1 MKVIGVD
8 KFTAGTIGKVIESA
22 AHPGA
27 LAGVGLT
34 LALVGL
40 TQAAS
45 ADASMKHL
53 RTRATLKIAALY
65 SAGAGSLLELV
76 RVGARAAAG
85 RRIPMLSSW
94 LGARLGQKG
103 FLIWEGLG
111 GVAGG
116 VGTIIL
122 GVIDIE
128 NFREAIRRKQGG
140 MVILY
145 SINAVSEVF
154 VGFYSVAAG
163 INLVFRLGW
172 IFFEFNPIVFGL
184 TVIIL
189 ATSIVIEI
197 EKDPPSMDWVRQSL
211 WGGENNYRD
220 GREERENFY
229 KALNG

>member
-1 MKVIGVD
+1 M
-8 KFTAGTIGKVIESA
+8 
-22 AHPGA
+22 
-27 LAGVGLT
+27 
-34 LALVGL
+34 VGL

-53 RTRATLKIAALY
+53 GTRATLKIAALY
-65 SAGAGSLLELV
+65 SAGAGSLLDLV
-76 RVGARAAAG
+76 RVGARAVAG
-85 RRIPMLSSW
+85 RRVPMLSPW
-94 LGARLGQKG
+94 LGTRLGQKG

-140 MVILY
+140 MAILY

-172 IFFEFNPIVFGL
+172 IFAEFNPIVFGL
-184 TVIIL
+184 AVVIL

-197 EKDPPSMDWVRQSL
+197 EKDSPSMDWVRQSL
-211 WGGENNYRD
+211 WGGIITEMGARKSKIST
-220 GREERENFY
+220 RH
-229 KALNG
+229 